1 MRVPLRFFIKT
12 FGCQMN
18 KKDSEIIAAVLT
30 QSGYVQVSDEDT
42 ADVFIVNTCSVRE
55 HAEQRAL
62 GFIAGLKH
70 WKHARRVVAVVG
82 CMAKRLAHDIA
93 TRFPFVDIILGPD
106 AYRKIVTFVE
116 DSLHG
121 TRILE
126 TELTDETYCGI
137 YASSTAVTDFVS
149 IMRGCDNYCS
159 YCVVPYVRG
168 HARSRPFDDIC
179 QEVENLVQHGVK
191 DITLLGQNVNEYCHG
206 EVSFAGLLRSVATIP
221 GVFRLRF
228 LTSHPKDLNNEII
241 NAVKKCDTLCE
252 WFHIPMQS
260 GSNRILQLMNR
271 CYTRERYLN
280 LVARIRQAIPCAT
293 ITTDLIAG
301 FPGETEDEFFETL
314 DLMNT
319 VRFDDAYLYR
329 YSVREGTKA
338 SQYPSLPE
346 TVVKRR
352 LQEMIMLHGKIMVE
366 KAHEMYGK
374 EYEIL
379 IEAPAKNNAS
389 RGKTRGNKD
398 VVVHEHLNPGSVAN
412 VIIND
417 VRGRTAIGTIKK
429 GA

>member
-1 MRVPLRFFIKT
+1 MQTLRQFFIKT

-18 KKDSEIIAAVLT
+18 KKDSQVIAAVLT
-30 QSGYVQVSDEDT
+30 QSGYVQVFDEDT
-42 ADVFIVNTCSVRE
+42 ADVLIINTCSVRE

-82 CMAKRLAHDIA
+82 CMAMRLAHDIA

-106 AYRKIVTFVE
+106 AYRQIVTFIE

-121 TRILE
+121 TRIIE
-126 TELTDETYCGI
+126 TEFTDETYCGI
-137 YASSTAVTDFVS
+137 YAGSTAAVDFVS

-168 HARSRPFDDIC
+168 HARSRPLDDIC
-179 QEVENLVQHGVK
+179 QEVRNLVQHGVK
-191 DITLLGQNVNEYCHG
+191 DITLLGQNVNEYRYG
-206 EVSFAGLLRSVATIP
+206 SFSFAGLLRSVAGIP

-228 LTSHPKDLNNEII
+228 LTSHPKDLSSEII
-241 NAVKKCDTLCE
+241 DAVRECDTLCE
-252 WFHIPMQS
+252 WFHIPVQS

-271 CYTRERYLN
+271 CYTREQYLD
-280 LVARIRQAIPCAT
+280 LVARIREAIPHAT

-301 FPGETEDEFFETL
+301 FPSETEDEFFETL
-314 DLMNT
+314 DLMKT
-319 VRFDDAYLYR
+319 VRFNDAYLYQ
-329 YSVREGTKA
+329 YSVREGTRA
-338 SQYPSLPE
+338 SQYPSLPA

-352 LQEMIMLHGKIMVE
+352 LQEMIMLHGTIMVE
-366 KAHEMYGK
+366 KAHEMRGK

-389 RGKTRGNKD
+389 RGKTRGNRD
-398 VVVHEHLNPGSVAN
+398 IVVHEHLNPGSV
-412 VIIND
+412 VSVTITD
-417 VRGRTAIGTIKK
+417 VQGRTPIGTITK

>member
-1 MRVPLRFFIKT
+1 MQIPRQFFIKT

-18 KKDSEIIAAVLT
+18 KKDSDVIAAILT
-30 QSGYVQVSDEDT
+30 QSGYVQVFDEDT
-42 ADVFIVNTCSVRE
+42 ADVLIINTCSVRE

-70 WKHARRVVAVVG
+70 WKHTRRVIAVVG

-93 TRFPFVDIILGPD
+93 TRFPFVDVVLGPD
-106 AYRKIVTFVE
+106 AYRQIVGFIE
-116 DSLHG
+116 DALHG
-121 TRILE
+121 TRILD

-137 YASSTAVTDFVS
+137 YAAGSTVVDFVS

-179 QEVENLVQHGVK
+179 QEVRNLVQHGVK
-191 DITLLGQNVNEYCHG
+191 DITLLGQNVNEYKYG
-206 EVSFAGLLRSVATIP
+206 SYGFAGLLRSVAGIP

-228 LTSHPKDLNNEII
+228 LTSHPKDLNNKII
-241 NAVKKCDTLCE
+241 HVVKECDELCE
-252 WFHIPMQS
+252 WFHIPAQS
-260 GSNRILQLMNR
+260 GCNRILQLMNR
-271 CYTRERYLN
+271 CYTREQYLEV
-280 LVARIRQAIPCAT
+280 VARIREAIPHAT

-301 FPGETEDEFFETL
+301 FPGETEDEFSQTL

-319 VRFDDAYLYR
+319 VRFDDAYLYQ
-329 YSVREGTKA
+329 YSVREGTRA
-338 SQYPSLPE
+338 SQYPSLPA

-352 LQEMIMLHGKIMVE
+352 LQEMIMLHGNIMVE
-366 KAHEMYGK
+366 KAHEMRGK

-389 RGKTRGNKD
+389 RGKTRGNRD
-398 VVVHEHLNPGSVAN
+398 IVVREHLNPGSVVTV
-412 VIIND
+412 VITD
-417 VRGRTAIGTIKK
+417 VQGRTAIGTINK